1 MINYIYILQFEDKE
15 GDKNIYKLAKQW
27 KWKQET

>member
-1 MINYIYILQFEDKE
+1 MINYIYIYILQFEDKE

-27 KWKQET
+27 K